1 MNINKTKKV
10 RVRFPN
16 LVSGNM
22 VIGECTKQV
31 MKLPE
36 IQDINNRLYS
46 EMFSSSSGMSVGA
59 RMLPKVEGFNCTW
72 ISDKSIYGQYVDA
85 QFTFA
90 SSEDKKV
97 MRIIEKYGGKVVDT
111 RDDLVQHGQ
120 SETNLTN
127 TGIETEFENIAETL
141 RAKDFNAVR

>member
-16 LVSGNM
+16 LVSGKM
-22 VIGECTKQV
+22 VVGECEKMV
-31 MKLPE
+31 MKLPQV
-36 IQDINNRLYS
+36 QDINNRIYS
-46 EMFSSSSGMSVGA
+46 ELFSSSSGMSCGG

-97 MRIIEKYGGKVVDT
+97 MRIIEKYGGKIVDP
-111 RDDLVQHGQ
+111 RDVLVQNGQ